1 MIYSKELKHIET
13 NGQFVTYSLTTKTSQ
28 NNESF
33 SNCYI
38 CTAQICG
45 MTDSHSNNLYLS
57 ARGVENG
64 NSGEYT
70 NEATLTDEA
79 ILTLFDEIING

>member
-13 NGQFVTYSLTTKTSQ
+13 NGILVTYSLTTKTKQ

-33 SNCYI
+33 LNCYI
-38 CTAQICG
+38 CKAEICG
-45 MTDSHSNNLYLS
+45 MMDLHSDNLYLS
-57 ARGVENG
+57 ARGVQ

-79 ILTLFDEIING
+79 ILTLFDEMING